1 MKITGKTLQVTF
13 EHDVTLGHNNSIECT
28 FVHLTYVYEMKDG
41 GIGLDT
47 DFVDV
52 INVKFMG
59 LPIEDGYSGFIKFK
73 KSMKEFGID
82 VDKMIDEKEKEIVN
96 QEVKNH
102 LKSLFVKD
110 SIHWREVPL
119 R

>member
-28 FVHLTYVYEMKDG
+28 LSHVAYVYGLKDG
-41 GIGLDT
+41 GIGIDT

-59 LPIEDGYSGFIKFK
+59 LPIEDGYRGFKKFK
-73 KSMKEFGID
+73 ESMKEFGID
-82 VDKMIDEKEKEIVN
+82 VDKMINEKENEIITD
-96 QEVKNH
+96 EVRNE
-102 LKSLFVKD
+102 LKSLFNKD
-110 SIHWREVPL
+110 SISWR
-119 R
+119 